1 MTTTSESQ
9 SNYGATQK
17 RLLAP
22 VREWLEEYDKELEEK
37 NDKTKDSIA
46 DFKRTLIT
54 MGATIEILVL
64 LKEMRDKNEK
74 EREIVR

>member
-9 SNYGATQK
+9 SNCGATQK